1 MEEEVTENGDK
12 NRVEKQAGV
21 QGLNSSVSEWEWWES
36 HRRLAIKKTKS
47 EFKGTG
53 HFEGEDQSKLR
64 SSSKEPGQ

>member
-21 QGLNSSVSEWEWWES
+21 QGLNSSVGEWAWRAGP
-36 HRRLAIKKTKS
+36 RRLAVKKTKS

-53 HFEGEDQSKLR
+53 HFEGEDRSKLR
-64 SSSKEPGQ
+64 SGPKEPGR